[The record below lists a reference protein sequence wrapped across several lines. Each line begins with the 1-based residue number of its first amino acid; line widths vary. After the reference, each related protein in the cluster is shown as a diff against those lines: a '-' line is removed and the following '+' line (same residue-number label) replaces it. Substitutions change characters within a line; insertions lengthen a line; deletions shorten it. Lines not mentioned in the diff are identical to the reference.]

1 MKARVF
7 LSTAAV
13 TAFAFMLPTPA
24 FAQWLDYPTAGIPR
38 LPNGKPNL
46 AAPAPKLA
54 DGKPDLSGLYDID
67 SGRLFQNIAAD
78 IKPDL
83 PMQPWAAALARER
96 EQENRKDDPY
106 SHCMPPVVPR
116 INSGNRP
123 FKILQLP
130 GLVVIL
136 YETGYIFRQ
145 IFTDGR
151 PLPKDPQPAWLGY
164 SVGKWEGDALVVD
177 TIGFQDQGW
186 LDGNKGH
193 PHTGAMHVTER
204 FRRLNFGRLE
214 IEETIDDPKA
224 YTKPFT
230 VKHTMHLLAD
240 SEILEN
246 ICNENEKDAAH
257 LVGK

>member
-1 MKARVF
+1 MKAHRIMIAAALV
-7 LSTAAV
+7 LSAPV
-13 TAFAFMLPTPA
+13 
-24 FAQWLDYPTAGIPR
+24 FAQWLNYPTPGIPR
-38 LPNGKPNL
+38 LPNGQPNL
-46 AAPAPKLA
+46 DAPAPTTA

-67 SGRLFQNIAAD
+67 SGRLFQDIAAD
-78 IKPDL
+78 IRPQDF
-83 PMQPWAAALARER
+83 PIQPWAAALARQR
-96 EQENRKDDPY
+96 EQDMRKGDPY
-106 SHCMPPVVPR
+106 SHCLPPIVPR

-136 YETGYIFRQ
+136 YETGYLFRQ

-164 SVGKWEGDALVVD
+164 SVGKWEGDTLVVD

-193 PHTGAMHVTER
+193 PQTDAMHVTER
-204 FRRLNFGRLE
+204 FRRVKFGRLE
-214 IEETIDDPKA
+214 IQATVDDPKA

-230 VKHTMHLLAD
+230 VKQALHLLAD

-246 ICNENEKDAAH
+246 ICNENEKDATH